1 MRIFLPLDFAKRAA
15 KQKVT
20 DDDLREAV
28 ARAERDLI
36 DARLGLAL
44 IKQRIRRAGQGRS
57 GGFRSII
64 VYKRG
69 TIAIF
74 LHLFAKNARANLTE
88 TETQVFRDLAATL
101 ASLSDEA
108 LERVA
113 AAQSW
118 RRIDDGKREDAI
130 PQ

>member
-20 DDDLREAV
+20 DDDLCEAV
-28 ARAERDLI
+28 ARAERNLI

-44 IKQRIRRAGQGRS
+44 IKQRIARAGQGRS

-64 VYKRG
+64 VYERG
-69 TIAIF
+69 RIAIF
-74 LHLFAKNARANLTE
+74 LHLFAKNTKVNLTK

-101 ASLSDEA
+101 AGLSDEA

-118 RRIDDGKREDAI
+118 RQIDDGKREDAI

>member
-1 MRIFLPLDFAKRAA
+1 MRIFLPLDFARRAA

-36 DARLGLAL
+36 DAQLGLAL
-44 IKQRIRRAGQGRS
+44 IKHRIPRAGQGRS

-64 VYKRG
+64 VYERG
-69 TIAIF
+69 RIAIF
-74 LHLFAKNARANLTE
+74 LHLFAKNTKANLTK

-101 ASLSDEA
+101 IGLSDEA
-108 LERVA
+108 LRQVA
-113 AAQSW
+113 ATQGW
-118 RRIDDGKREDAI
+118 RRIDDDGTEDD
-130 PQ
+130 QSQ